1 VAVDVDMA
9 AAVDAVALLL
19 VAVAADASIFDV
31 ASILNVY

>member
-1 VAVDVDMA
+1 VAVDIDMA

-19 VAVAADASIFDV
+19 VAVAADARIFDV